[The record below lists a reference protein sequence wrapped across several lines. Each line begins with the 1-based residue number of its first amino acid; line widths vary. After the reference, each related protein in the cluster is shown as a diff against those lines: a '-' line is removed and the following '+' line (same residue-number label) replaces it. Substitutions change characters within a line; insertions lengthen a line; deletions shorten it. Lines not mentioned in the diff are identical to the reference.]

1 MKLDIF
7 HRAGLTLHVLKS
19 ALSAGLSWYV
29 ASFISHSQHPFFAG
43 LGAILTVQV
52 TVAHSINKATQRV
65 IGIIG
70 GVIISIIV
78 GHWLNPSPES
88 IMLVVLLGMAFATA
102 LHLKP
107 EAISQVGVSSILV
120 LAFGN
125 TQGYAIDRV
134 IETIIGCIIAI
145 LLNVVFI
152 PPNPIPD
159 AEKQILHLSKNAGT
173 VLKNLAKAYREQALR
188 VSDMPYIQELV
199 DETQKSYQVV
209 LLSHQS
215 LRYSPLLYNKR
226 ARVLALSEVIE
237 RFESITI
244 QIRGIARSLV
254 DIGREAQPNNE
265 IIDAMLAT
273 ATCVRLIASREIL
286 HSNNLIEKMNIAI
299 QDAIIKQNLCLSSLK
314 DVESLELLRNFGSIL
329 TDLNRIL
336 VEIDGGAQIVAR
348 EFQLPKNKA
357 RPKEQ

>member
-1 MKLDIF
+1 MNLDIF
-7 HRAGLTLHVLKS
+7 HRIGLTLQVLKS
-19 ALSAGLSWYV
+19 ALSAGVAWYV
-29 ASFISHSQHPFFAG
+29 ASFISHSQHPFFAA

-52 TVAHSINKATQRV
+52 TVAHSIHKATQRV

-70 GVIISIIV
+70 GVIISIMI

-88 IMLVVLLGMAFATA
+88 ILLVVLLGMAFATA

-134 IETIIGCIIAI
+134 IETMIGCIIAI
-145 LLNVVFI
+145 FLNVIFI
-152 PPNPIPD
+152 PPNPIPET
-159 AEKQILHLSKNAGT
+159 EKQVLHLSKYACT
-173 VLKNLAKAYREQALR
+173 VLTNLAKAYREQALR
-188 VSDMPYIQELV
+188 VDDIPYVQELV
-199 DETQKSYQVV
+199 DETQKSYQAV

-215 LRYSPLLYNKR
+215 LRYSPLLYNQR
-226 ARVLALSEVIE
+226 ARVLTLSKVIE

-254 DIGREAQPNNE
+254 DMSREPQPNIE
-265 IIDAMLAT
+265 LIEAMMST
-273 ATCVRLIASREIL
+273 STCVGLIASLELL
-286 HSNNLIEKMNIAI
+286 HSNDLIEKMDASTK
-299 QDAIIKQNLCLSSLK
+299 DAIAKQNMCLSKLK
-314 DVESLELLRNFGSIL
+314 DIESLELLRNLGSIL

-336 VEIDGGAQIVAR
+336 VEIDGSAKIVAS
-348 EFQLPKNKA
+348 EFQLPKK
-357 RPKEQ
+357 